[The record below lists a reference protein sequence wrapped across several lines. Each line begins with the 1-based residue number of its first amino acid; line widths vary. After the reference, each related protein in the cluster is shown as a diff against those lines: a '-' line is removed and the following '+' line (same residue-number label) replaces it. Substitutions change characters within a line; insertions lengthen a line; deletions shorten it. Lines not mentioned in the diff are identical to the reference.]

1 MQLSKSDIDK
11 LEKLN
16 EQTQALKATFDAR
29 VQIVAERYMAAN
41 RYRGRHDF
49 PGRPTYQVDRGEWQ
63 LASGEIVVTWEET
76 WQFGGHAEGEFQ
88 FPAKYLY
95 NEDALLA
102 HEEKCMGEKAEAAA
116 KEQEEQRQKDEADLA
131 RLQKKL
137 GK

>member
-1 MQLSKSDIDK
+1 MQSSKSDIDK
-11 LEKLN
+11 LEKLT

-29 VQIVAERYMAAN
+29 VQIVVERYMAAN
-41 RYRGRHDF
+41 RYRCRHDF
-49 PGRPTYQVDRGEWQ
+49 PGDPTYQVDRGEWQ
-63 LASGEIVVTWEET
+63 LVSDQIEIKWEEL
-76 WQFGGHAEGEFQ
+76 WSYGGHAEGEFS

-116 KEQEEQRQKDEADLA
+116 KGQEEQHQKDEAELA
-131 RLQKKL
+131 RLQEKL